1 MVLTKITNGQ
11 QTSKIILNELGNKEL
26 RERHTY
32 SIDKGEHTPFHHMR
46 VTNQT
51 PIDQL
56 LIEKTISIDQHH
68 VGIRYTEVVFKS
80 GAYLRSPSWEF
91 RDMKNNHTPPPPP
104 TRALILTGVQK
115 YLQKQASPRVEI
127 LLWNV
132 LAKEKTPR
140 ENDINPLR
148 FGLDMLND
156 YWFPSRKSSQE
167 VLLQKMV
174 LKAFL

>member
-1 MVLTKITNGQ
+1 MTKITNGQ

-46 VTNQT
+46 VTNQI

-68 VGIRYTEVVFKS
+68 VGVRYTEIVFKS
-80 GAYLRSPSWEF
+80 GANVRSPSWEF

-104 TRALILTGVQK
+104 PRAL
-115 YLQKQASPRVEI
+115 
-127 LLWNV
+127 LLDV
-132 LAKEKTPR
+132 LS
-140 ENDINPLR
+140 
-148 FGLDMLND
+148 D
-156 YWFPSRKSSQE
+156 YWYPRRKTKQE
-167 VLLQKMV
+167 VKLQRMV
-174 LKAFL
+174 LQALL

>member
-1 MVLTKITNGQ
+1 LVLTKITNGQ

-132 LAKEKTPR
+132 VAKEKTPR
-140 ENDINPLR
+140 DHEIDPLR
-148 FGLDMLND
+148 FGLDILSD
-156 YWFPSRKSSQE
+156 YWYPRRKTKQE
-167 VLLQKMV
+167 VSLQKMV
-174 LKAFL
+174 LQALL